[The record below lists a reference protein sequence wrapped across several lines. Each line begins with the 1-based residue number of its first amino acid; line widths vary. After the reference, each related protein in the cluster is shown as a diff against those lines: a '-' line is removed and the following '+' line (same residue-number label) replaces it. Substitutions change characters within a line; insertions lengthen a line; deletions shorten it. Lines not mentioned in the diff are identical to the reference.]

1 MIFQGLVKYIFQR
14 FPSMILFKD
23 FFIDFDQRLFFSQTP
38 FKEYELQSCL
48 RKICSLEFF
57 KTLSKMLHIF
67 FQVFSKISVQRVC
80 SKSSLKYCLMILFFN
95 SLNILSKTC
104 KKHQTFMCSSVE
116 PVKGQGFHSIW
127 PLSRRACA
135 LCAPITLSI
144 ISLFHVKTS
153 SIRSLGTLAILL
165 GMQ

>member
-48 RKICSLEFF
+48 RKICSLGFLT
-57 KTLSKMLHIF
+57 TLSKMWH
-67 FQVFSKISVQRVC
+67 V

-104 KKHQTFMCSSVE
+104 KKNQTFMCSSVE
-116 PVKGQGFHSIW
+116 PVKGQGFHSTW

-135 LCAPITLSI
+135 LPAPITSSI

-153 SIRSLGTLAILL
+153 SIRSLDTLAIFL

>member
-1 MIFQGLVKYIFQR
+1 
-14 FPSMILFKD
+14 MILFKD

-48 RKICSLEFF
+48 RKICSLEFL
-57 KTLSKMLHIF
+57 KTLSKMLLIF
-67 FQVFSKISVQRVC
+67 FQVCSKISVQRVC
-80 SKSSLKYCLMILFFN
+80 SKSSLKYCLMILFFS
-95 SLNILSKTC
+95 SLNIFLKTC
-104 KKHQTFMCSSVE
+104 KKNQTFMCSSVE
-116 PVKGQGFHSIW
+116 PVIGQGFHSIW

-153 SIRSLGTLAILL
+153 SIRSLDTLAIF
-165 GMQ
+165 